1 MNFLVQ
7 AVGLTK
13 AYGPTVAVNAV
24 TCAVRRG
31 AITALLG
38 GNGAGKSTLVRLL
51 NGEAPADAGRL
62 WFDGQP
68 VSLPEH
74 SVPRAKRAGIRVVHQ
89 ELSVCTNLSV
99 AENGYLE
106 LPGLCAGRRWRA
118 RAADVVGRSL
128 DAVFPDCGFRPH
140 GSVGD
145 LTLAQQQMVEI
156 ARAAADPDLKL
167 LVLDEPTSS
176 LDAARAQQ
184 LQAYL
189 RRRVADGLSVI
200 YIGHK
205 LHEILELAEDFVV
218 MRDGHLAWAGPRGE
232 ITHDRLVALMSQ
244 AAGGNGTPGAAD
256 ADGATWN
263 AWADDPGTG
272 PDGETARPA
281 LVEISGRWG
290 NDAGGD
296 AAPVH
301 LRAGEIVGLS
311 GLEGSGQEQLLRAI
325 YEAPLTPTAAPARG
339 RSLCR
344 RAPAAYVAGDRR
356 KEGVFPCWST
366 LHNVTVSRQ
375 ARRGALRPV
384 RPGAEQVWAEP
395 WRERFRFTRSALE
408 RPILQLSGGNQ
419 QKALMSRALVDDA
432 PVILLNDPTR
442 GVDVGVK
449 REFYQVLRDAAA
461 AGKLVVWYSSED
473 SEFQECS
480 RVLVLQNGRV
490 TARLSGAEASR
501 ENLVSAFFTGH
512 AAGPGEVS
520 SASGPAPRRE
530 RFFAGGAPHWVIP
543 LAVLAAVL
551 AVTGYLNPRAL
562 SPFGLGLLLGTALPL
577 VLVALGQM
585 FIVGRSEID
594 LGAGAFA
601 GLVNVISATLL
612 VDRPLLGVLAL
623 VAGLAAYGLL
633 GWLIHARQIPA
644 IVATLGGA
652 FVWTGTGYVLQPAP
666 GGSAPP
672 WLSAVFNHTLPYVPV
687 PVWLL
692 VAGTVVAVW
701 LTRSRLG
708 VVQRGFGNHP
718 AAMRQLGWPAARSHV
733 VTYLLGAAFTT
744 AAGLCLTGV
753 NTASDVNA
761 AASYTLLSVAA
772 VVMGGCDL
780 VGGRIEPLGV
790 VFAAVTLSLLGTLLG
805 FLRLSSDNMAAIQ
818 GAILLAIVVLRATR
832 GRARPQFA
840 AS

>member
-1 MNFLVQ
+1 
-7 AVGLTK
+7 
-13 AYGPTVAVNAV
+13 
-24 TCAVRRG
+24 
-31 AITALLG
+31 
-38 GNGAGKSTLVRLL
+38 
-51 NGEAPADAGRL
+51 
-62 WFDGQP
+62 
-68 VSLPEH
+68 
-74 SVPRAKRAGIRVVHQ
+74 
-89 ELSVCTNLSV
+89 
-99 AENGYLE
+99 
-106 LPGLCAGRRWRA
+106 
-118 RAADVVGRSL
+118 
-128 DAVFPDCGFRPH
+128 
-140 GSVGD
+140 
-145 LTLAQQQMVEI
+145 
-156 ARAAADPDLKL
+156 
-167 LVLDEPTSS
+167 
-176 LDAARAQQ
+176 
-184 LQAYL
+184 
-189 RRRVADGLSVI
+189 
-200 YIGHK
+200 
-205 LHEILELAEDFVV
+205 
-218 MRDGHLAWAGPRGE
+218 
-232 ITHDRLVALMSQ
+232 
-244 AAGGNGTPGAAD
+244 
-256 ADGATWN
+256 
-263 AWADDPGTG
+263 
-272 PDGETARPA
+272 
-281 LVEISGRWG
+281 
-290 NDAGGD
+290 
-296 AAPVH
+296 
-301 LRAGEIVGLS
+301 
-311 GLEGSGQEQLLRAI
+311 
-325 YEAPLTPTAAPARG
+325 
-339 RSLCR
+339 
-344 RAPAAYVAGDRR
+344 
-356 KEGVFPCWST
+356 
-366 LHNVTVSRQ
+366 
-375 ARRGALRPV
+375 
-384 RPGAEQVWAEP
+384 
-395 WRERFRFTRSALE
+395 
-408 RPILQLSGGNQ
+408 
-419 QKALMSRALVDDA
+419 MSRALVDDA

-449 REFYQVLRDAAA
+449 REFYRVLRDAAT

-473 SEFQECS
+473 LEFQECS

-490 TARLSGAEASR
+490 TAQLSGAEASP
-501 ENLVSAFFTGH
+501 ENLVSAFFTGRDH
-512 AAGPGEVS
+512 VAATPGGKP
-520 SASGPAPRRE
+520 SADGSAPRRRE
-530 RFFAGGAPHWVIP
+530 RLFAGGTPGWVLP

-594 LGAGAFA
+594 LGVGAFA

-612 VDRPLLGVLAL
+612 VDRPLLGGLAL

-672 WLSAVFNHTLPYVPV
+672 WLSAVFNQTLPYVPV

-692 VAGTVVAVW
+692 VGGAVVAVW

-718 AAMRQLGWPAARSHV
+718 VAMRQLGWPAARSHV

-818 GAILLAIVVLRATR
+818 GAILLAIVVLRAAR
-832 GRARPQFA
+832 GRGRRQFA
-840 AS
+840 SS